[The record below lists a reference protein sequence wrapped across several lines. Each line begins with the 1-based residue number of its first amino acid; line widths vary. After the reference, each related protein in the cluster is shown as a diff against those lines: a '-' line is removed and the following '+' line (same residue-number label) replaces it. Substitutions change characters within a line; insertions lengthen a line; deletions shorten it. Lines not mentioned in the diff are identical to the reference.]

1 MFSAGIRPRDE
12 LARSSGLALGERG
25 GIKINDYCQTSD
37 ENIYAI
43 GECALWDNKIYG
55 LVAPGYDMARIAA
68 KHILAEETHCFAGA
82 DMSTKLKL
90 MEYRDWETD
99 RKSTRLN
106 SSH

>member
-1 MFSAGIRPRDE
+1 MVASLKQTLFYSLRVFAHVMNWHVQVVW
-12 LARSSGLALGERG
+12 LGERG

-68 KHILAEETHCFAGA
+68 KHI
-82 DMSTKLKL
+82 
-90 MEYRDWETD
+90 
-99 RKSTRLN
+99 
-106 SSH
+106 